1 MINGIINIFKEKN
14 FTSHD
19 VVAKMRGILK
29 QKKIGHTGTL
39 DPDATGVL
47 LVCLGNAPKL
57 CDIIT
62 DRTKEYEAE
71 MLFGVTTDTQDI
83 SGKVIKT
90 SDVIP
95 SDEEIK
101 KAIEKFSKSYMQLPP
116 MYSALKVNGKKLVDL
131 AREGVE
137 VERKKRLVN
146 IYSLDIL
153 ELKYPKA
160 KLRVKCG
167 KGTYIRT
174 LCHDIGE
181 SLGCGASLT
190 SLIRT
195 EVSGLKAENAIT
207 LNTLEKLRDE
217 DKIKDILISTDRV
230 FESLKKLYV
239 NDESRKYA
247 YNGNKLNNRN
257 FTKLD
262 TYFSNNEKVCIYDL
276 DKKFLGVYEFL
287 ENENAFKPYKLF
299 L

>member
-47 LVCLGNAPKL
+47 LVCLGNATKL

-146 IYSLDIL
+146 IYSLEIL

-195 EVSGLKAENAIT
+195 EVSGFRAENAIT
-207 LNTLEKLRDE
+207 LSTLEKLRDE

-230 FESLKKLYV
+230 FEDLKKLYV

-287 ENENAFKPYKLF
+287 KNENAFKPYKLF

>member
-47 LVCLGNAPKL
+47 LVCLGNATKL

-195 EVSGLKAENAIT
+195 EVSGFRAENAIT

-247 YNGNKLNNRN
+247 YNGNKLNNKN

-287 ENENAFKPYKLF
+287 ENDTAFKPYKLF

>member
-47 LVCLGNAPKL
+47 LVCLGNATKL

-195 EVSGLKAENAIT
+195 EVSGFRAENAIT

-217 DKIKDILISTDRV
+217 DKIKDILISTDGV

>member
-47 LVCLGNAPKL
+47 LVCLGNATKL

-101 KAIEKFSKSYMQLPP
+101 KSIEKFSKSYMQLPP

-146 IYSLDIL
+146 IYSLEIL

-195 EVSGLKAENAIT
+195 EVSGFRAENAIT

-230 FESLKKLYV
+230 FEDLKKLYV

-247 YNGNKLNNRN
+247 YNGNKLNNKN

>member
-47 LVCLGNAPKL
+47 LVCLGNATKL

-137 VERKKRLVN
+137 LERKKRLVN

-195 EVSGLKAENAIT
+195 EVSGFRAENAIT

-247 YNGNKLNNRN
+247 YNGNKLNNKN

>member
-47 LVCLGNAPKL
+47 LVCLGNATKL

-146 IYSLDIL
+146 IYSLEIL

-195 EVSGLKAENAIT
+195 EVSGFRAENAIT

>member
-47 LVCLGNAPKL
+47 LVCLGNATKL

-146 IYSLDIL
+146 IYSLEIL

-195 EVSGLKAENAIT
+195 EVSGFRAENAIT

-247 YNGNKLNNRN
+247 YNGNKLNNKN

>member
-47 LVCLGNAPKL
+47 LVCLGNATKL

-195 EVSGLKAENAIT
+195 EVSGFKAENAIT

>member
-19 VVAKMRGILK
+19 VVAKMHGILK

-47 LVCLGNAPKL
+47 LVCLGNATKL

-195 EVSGLKAENAIT
+195 EVSGFRAENAIT

>member
-1 MINGIINIFKEKN
+1 M
-14 FTSHD
+14 
-19 VVAKMRGILK
+19 
-29 QKKIGHTGTL
+29 
-39 DPDATGVL
+39 
-47 LVCLGNAPKL
+47 VCLGNATKL

-195 EVSGLKAENAIT
+195 EVSGFRAENAIT

>member
-47 LVCLGNAPKL
+47 LVCLGNATKL

-195 EVSGLKAENAIT
+195 EVSGFRAENAIT

-247 YNGNKLNNRN
+247 YNGNKLNNKN

>member
-47 LVCLGNAPKL
+47 LVCLGNATKL

-195 EVSGLKAENAIT
+195 EVSGFRAENAIT

-217 DKIKDILISTDRV
+217 DKIKDILISTNRV

>member
-1 MINGIINIFKEKN
+1 MINGIINIFKEKK

-47 LVCLGNAPKL
+47 LVCLGNATKL

-95 SDEEIK
+95 SDEEMK

-137 VERKKRLVN
+137 VDRKKRLVN
-146 IYSLDIL
+146 IYSLEVL

-195 EVSGLKAENAIT
+195 EVSGFRAENAVT
-207 LNTLEKLRDE
+207 LSTLEKLRDE

-230 FESLKKLYV
+230 FEDLKKLYV
-239 NDESRKYA
+239 KDESRKYA
-247 YNGNKLNNRN
+247 YNGNKLNNKN

-262 TYFSNNEKVCIYDL
+262 TDFSNNEKVCIYDL

-287 ENENAFKPYKLF
+287 ESENAFKPYKLF

>member
-29 QKKIGHTGTL
+29 QKKIGHAGTL

-47 LVCLGNAPKL
+47 LVCLGNATKL

-195 EVSGLKAENAIT
+195 EVSGFRAENAIT

>member
-47 LVCLGNAPKL
+47 LVCLGNATKL

-146 IYSLDIL
+146 IYSLEIL

-195 EVSGLKAENAIT
+195 EVSGFRAENAIT

-230 FESLKKLYV
+230 FEDLKKLYV

-247 YNGNKLNNRN
+247 YNGNKLNNKN

>member
-47 LVCLGNAPKL
+47 LVCLGNATKL

-160 KLRVKCG
+160 KLRAKCG

-195 EVSGLKAENAIT
+195 EVSGFRAENAIT

>member
-47 LVCLGNAPKL
+47 LVCLGNATKL

-195 EVSGLKAENAIT
+195 EVSGFRAENAIT